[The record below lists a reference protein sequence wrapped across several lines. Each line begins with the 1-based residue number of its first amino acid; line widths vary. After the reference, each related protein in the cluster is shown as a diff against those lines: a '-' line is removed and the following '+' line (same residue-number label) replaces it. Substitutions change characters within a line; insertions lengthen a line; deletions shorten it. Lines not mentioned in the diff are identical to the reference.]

1 MNDQDLKN
9 HLLDYIYG
17 DLPPEQRSQVEAALQ
32 ASPEAREEVRRIQ
45 ALRGLVTQALPM
57 EEAPHLVRANILR
70 EARKQAELYAE
81 AQVSTWDRVRSW
93 LTHPSFAV
101 AATAALVVL
110 VAVGVDSRQSGEPA
124 MEAAAPAV
132 ATQAAPA
139 ADAPAPAAEARYDAQ
154 AVQSPPT
161 VALGEAEGGAEA
173 PRSEPAPPADTLD
186 SVLDEDAKAEVAA
199 GGEGAA
205 EEDNTLNRATRQREV
220 TQQARLDAPAP
231 LPAAGKPIEPLTD
244 KNLELAKADRAEA
257 EPAQAE
263 AAQAPGASMAQGTR
277 NMANASGVDA
287 WAAEKDADKGAAP
300 SQPNAR
306 SNAASARSG
315 SWGSS
320 ASGLDLNSLGN
331 SGGGSL
337 GNSGS
342 SYGERYGGNSYND
355 GLLLE
360 DQAADG
366 SATPK
371 GGAERSPT
379 PAAEEKKEAQAAW
392 DLQRSEDAYNRA
404 LLRQQRGDLS
414 GAASGFDEVV
424 QNAPRGSSYH
434 MQGLFSR
441 GFNQQRLGNHGDAV
455 GSFRAMLAQYPQS
468 PRADEARFYLAKSLL
483 AQDPQSEEARL
494 LLDDLKGGGGG
505 GTLAR
510 EAEETWNR
518 AFGRAQDKKA
528 APTKQAPARKTKDKR
543 SYDFEAES
551 PAPAKESM
559 ETF

>member
-9 HLLDYIYG
+9 NLLDYVYG

-70 EARKQAELYAE
+70 EARKQAERYAE
-81 AQVSTWDRVRSW
+81 AQVSTWDRVRTW

-110 VAVGVDSRQSGEPA
+110 VAVGVNSRQGAEPA

-139 ADAPAPAAEARYDAQ
+139 APALEAAYDEQ
-154 AVQSPPT
+154 AVQRPPT
-161 VALGEAEGGAEA
+161 VALGEAEADVEARTEGGAAPEPSAQPSAEA
-173 PRSEPAPPADTLD
+173 PAD
-186 SVLDEDAKAEVAA
+186 VREEIAAEDAKAQRAAPPQEVAQNVNA
-199 GGEGAA
+199 NAK
-205 EEDNTLNRATRQREV
+205 R
-220 TQQARLDAPAP
+220 DAPAP
-231 LPAAGKPIEPLTD
+231 LPAAGKPIEPMAD
-244 KNLELAKADRAEA
+244 KNLEVAQV
-257 EPAQAE
+257 QAE
-263 AAQAPGASMAQGTR
+263 AAPPPPQGTSMAQGTR

-287 WAAEKDADKGAAP
+287 WAADADAAP
-300 SQPNAR
+300 PQANAR
-306 SNAASARSG
+306 SNAASSRSG
-315 SWGSS
+315 GWGSS
-320 ASGLDLNSLGN
+320 V
-331 SGGGSL
+331 GSL
-337 GNSGS
+337 GG
-342 SYGERYGGNSYND
+342 YGDYRVGGE
-355 GLLLE
+355 G
-360 DQAADG
+360 AA
-366 SATPK
+366 
-371 GGAERSPT
+371 GGGD
-379 PAAEEKKEAQAAW
+379 AAEKADAKEEQAKTVQQDAW

-424 QNAPRGSSYH
+424 QNAPRGSTYH

-518 AFGRAQDKKA
+518 AFGRSQDKKA
-528 APTKQAPARKTKDKR
+528 APSRRAPANKAKDKR
-543 SYDFEAES
+543 AYDFDAES